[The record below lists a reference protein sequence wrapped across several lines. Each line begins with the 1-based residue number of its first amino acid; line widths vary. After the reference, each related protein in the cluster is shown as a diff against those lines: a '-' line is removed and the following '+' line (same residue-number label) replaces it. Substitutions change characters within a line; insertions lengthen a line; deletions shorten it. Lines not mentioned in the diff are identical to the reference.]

1 MYDVTKM
8 SQADITECSNALG
21 ALGAGAGSME
31 AAANRVV
38 RHLYDNLVDP
48 TTTQKSCALVRF
60 YKTHPYS
67 QLDPGLQQFAQGIL
81 GREHEAG
88 VNGLTM
94 LATAGD
100 EADWNSRAKSN
111 GHKAIPLAS
120 AEMVATIPMVSRLI
134 SQFGLDV
141 GAVLQPDPLLIGDLS
156 QKTYNT
162 FYIPEAV
169 GSPYI
174 PAQDDFVIPHGV
186 KSVLGYGGVLS
197 TGNLFAVIMFSKTSI
212 PQQTADG
219 FKDLAAGTKQAI
231 QAYVDGPVFAA

>member
-1 MYDVTKM
+1 MV
-8 SQADITECSNALG
+8 
-21 ALGAGAGSME
+21 
-31 AAANRVV
+31 
-38 RHLYDNLVDP
+38 
-48 TTTQKSCALVRF
+48 
-60 YKTHPYS
+60 KTRLPCK
-67 QLDPGLQQFAQGIL
+67 
-81 GREHEAG
+81 
-88 VNGLTM
+88 
-94 LATAGD
+94 AT
-100 EADWNSRAKSN
+100 
-111 GHKAIPLAS
+111 PLAS

-141 GAVLQPDPLLIGDLS
+141 GAVLSPDPMLIGDLS

-212 PQQTADG
+212 PQQTVDG
-219 FKDLAAGTKQAI
+219 FKDLAAGTKEAI
-231 QAYVDGPVFAA
+231 QSYVDGPVFAA

>member
-1 MYDVTKM
+1 
-8 SQADITECSNALG
+8 
-21 ALGAGAGSME
+21 
-31 AAANRVV
+31 
-38 RHLYDNLVDP
+38 
-48 TTTQKSCALVRF
+48 
-60 YKTHPYS
+60 
-67 QLDPGLQQFAQGIL
+67 
-81 GREHEAG
+81 
-88 VNGLTM
+88 M

-100 EADWNSRAKSN
+100 EPDWNSRAKSN
-111 GHKAIPLAS
+111 GYKAIPLAS

-141 GAVLQPDPLLIGDLS
+141 GAVLSPDPMLIGDLS

-174 PAQDDFVIPHGV
+174 PAKMTSLFPHGV

-212 PQQTADG
+212 PQQTSTVSKTWLPAPRGD
-219 FKDLAAGTKQAI
+219 QS
-231 QAYVDGPVFAA
+231 YVDGPVFAA